1 MLVVD
6 FVSFEMSSVWF
17 LFFSPSHSVVLFL
30 YFGFDYFCCFLSST
44 SVIGFS
50 PLGVIV
56 GVCLCL
62 MYSES
67 VFIVCWKKIGVY
79 RWPGT
84 YPLYFLA
91 PAVFTAW
98 TTTSAWKCSRFLCF
112 CWCLQISLY
121 FPSVT
126 ICLRLKPSFELYNF
140 CWRSVY
146 VEVLISVFWIVSD
159 SLFLG
164 TRTSNSSVLSLP
176 GRITTSTLSSN
187 PAAASYF
194 TLGPC
199 VGLLVAVRLMIRP
212 MIRPR
217 STHDLTLFDSWFDPV
232 RLMIRPYL
240 THDSTQFD
248 SWLTLFDS
256 WFDPVRPMNRLCSTI
271 VFARPS

>member
-1 MLVVD
+1 M
-6 FVSFEMSSVWF
+6 
-17 LFFSPSHSVVLFL
+17 
-30 YFGFDYFCCFLSST
+30 FDVF
-44 SVIGFS
+44 
-50 PLGVIV
+50 
-56 GVCLCL
+56 GVC
-62 MYSES
+62 
-67 VFIVCWKKIGVY
+67 VIVCWKKIGVY

-91 PAVFTAW
+91 PAVSTAW

-121 FPSVT
+121 FPSAT

-146 VEVLISVFWIVSD
+146 VEVLTSVFWIVSD

-194 TLGPC
+194 TLRPC
-199 VGLLVAVRLMIRP
+199 VGLLVAARLMIRP
-212 MIRPR
+212 MIRPCL
-217 STHDLTLFDSWFDPV
+217 THDSTLFDSWFDPIW
-232 RLMIRPYL
+232 LMIRPCSTHDWPCS
-240 THDSTQFD
+240 THDSTR
-248 SWLTLFDS
+248 
-256 WFDPVRPMNRLCSTI
+256 FDPWIDFVRL
-271 VFARPS
+271 